1 MLTIYCDH
9 PCHSSNCKRGRE
21 GPVRYLVIH
30 YVGAAGGARANARYY
45 GSTPGIG
52 ASAHYFVGHASEGAV
67 VYASVPEG
75 DTAWHCGRRDG
86 KYRHPECRNAN
97 SIGIE
102 LCCHRAADGTW
113 YFDPETLAAGAE
125 LARYIMG
132 RYGIP
137 LDHVLRHYDVTGK
150 VCPEPFVRDT
160 GAWAEFKNRLKGDGD
175 MTKEEVQKLVE
186 AAVAAAQPRVY
197 TDLAQVPEWAQGLVG
212 RAMDAGI
219 LHGSGGGRLRLTDDN
234 LVSLQMLAN
243 AHIF

>member
-1 MLTIYCDH
+1 MLSIHDNYSCH
-9 PCHSSNCKRGRE
+9 PGNFTRGRAE
-21 GPVRYLVIH
+21 AIRYLVIH
-30 YVGAAGGARANARYY
+30 YVGATGGAKANARYY

-52 ASAHYFVGHASEGAV
+52 ASAHYFVGHGSEGGDI
-67 VYASVPEG
+67 YASVSEG
-75 DTAWHCGRRDG
+75 DTALHCGRTDG
-86 KYRHPECRNAN
+86 RYRHPECRNAN

-102 LCCHRAADGTW
+102 LCCHKREDGTW
-113 YFDPETLAAGAE
+113 YFDPETLEAGAE
-125 LARYIMG
+125 LARDIMG
-132 RYGIP
+132 RYKIP

-150 VCPEPFVRDT
+150 VCPEPFVRDA
-160 GAWAEFKNRLKGDGD
+160 GAWAEFRNRLKGDGD

-197 TDLAQVPEWAQGLVG
+197 TDLAQVPEWAQALVG

-219 LHGSGGGRLRLTDDN
+219 IKGSGGGRLRLTDDT